1 MNNWFKG
8 ITYLIG
14 HFYVFYPSV
23 KLIIFKLMLK
33 IEHEE
38 QKVNIVFKWMTERW
52 EKMQAKI
59 IIHFIDA

>member
-1 MNNWFKG
+1 M
-8 ITYLIG
+8 G